1 VVAIGLAY
9 WDRVRYSWTNVRGRT
24 RVDEHVNYN
33 IRLDIPT
40 GTILNELHHD
50 IFELIGRDELAVRA
64 MKATA
69 HPLRVQMLCVLG
81 NQEVRV
87 QDIVEA
93 AGASQSNILQR
104 LAILLRGKGI
114 LRTRKDTNRVFY
126 AISNQRTFQPKGMMR
141 EVFCGIEARQ

>member
-1 VVAIGLAY
+1 M
-9 WDRVRYSWTNVRGRT
+9 

-50 IFELIGRDELAVRA
+50 IFELIRREE
-64 MKATA
+64 
-69 HPLRVQMLCVLG
+69 Q
-81 NQEVRV
+81 
-87 QDIVEA
+87 A
-93 AGASQSNILQR
+93 AGASPSNILQS
-104 LAILLRGKGI
+104 LAILRGKGI

-126 AISNQRTFQPKGMMR
+126 PVSDQRTFQPKGMMR